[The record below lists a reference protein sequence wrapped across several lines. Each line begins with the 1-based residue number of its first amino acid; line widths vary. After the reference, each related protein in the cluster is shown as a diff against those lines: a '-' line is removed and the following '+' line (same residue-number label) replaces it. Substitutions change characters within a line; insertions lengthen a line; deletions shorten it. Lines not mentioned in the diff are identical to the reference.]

1 MGFHCGCGQ
10 LRFARVV
17 LNAHCQR
24 FHLLYDKHMHLLL
37 PVLLIFALVFG
48 PGWWVRKVMS
58 RYSKPQDRYA
68 GTGGELARH
77 LLDSNDLQQ
86 VKIEETTKGDH
97 YDPLDKVVRLTPE
110 KLHGRSL
117 TAITVAAHE
126 VGHALQD
133 ASNYPPLKIRTQLVK
148 LTLPVQKLGAGI
160 LMAAPLIGV
169 ITRAPAV
176 SLLMILGGF
185 LSLGATT
192 LVHFVTLPTELDAS
206 FKRALPMLEKDGM
219 LKPVD
224 IPHARRLLKAAALT
238 YLSASL
244 ASLLNIARWWALL
257 RR

>member
-1 MGFHCGCGQ
+1 
-10 LRFARVV
+10 
-17 LNAHCQR
+17 
-24 FHLLYDKHMHLLL
+24 MHLLL
-37 PVLLIFALVFG
+37 PIILVFVLVFG
-48 PGWWVRKVMS
+48 PGIWVRKVMS
-58 RYSKPQDRYA
+58 RYSNPEDRYD

-77 LLDSNDLQQ
+77 LLDSQDLQH
-86 VKIEETTKGDH
+86 VKVEETPKGDH
-97 YDPLDKVVRLTPE
+97 YDPQEKVIRLTPE
-110 KLHGRSL
+110 KLNGRSL

-133 ASNYPPLKIRTQLVK
+133 AGGFAPLRIRTQLIM
-148 LTLPVQKLGAGI
+148 LTRPVQRLGAGI

-169 ITRAPAV
+169 LTRAPQV

-185 LSLGATT
+185 MSLGATT
-192 LVHFVTLPTELDAS
+192 LVHLVTLPTELDAS
-206 FKRALPMLEKDGM
+206 FNRALPLLEKGNI

-224 IPHARRLLKAAALT
+224 LPHARRLLKAAALT